1 MRVLQALAD
10 EAHDATFDWLRLV
23 APGCAWL
30 RPVDVSY
37 LALYYLGI

>member
-1 MRVLQALAD
+1 MKLMML
-10 EAHDATFDWLRLV
+10 
-23 APGCAWL
+23 PSIGCAWL